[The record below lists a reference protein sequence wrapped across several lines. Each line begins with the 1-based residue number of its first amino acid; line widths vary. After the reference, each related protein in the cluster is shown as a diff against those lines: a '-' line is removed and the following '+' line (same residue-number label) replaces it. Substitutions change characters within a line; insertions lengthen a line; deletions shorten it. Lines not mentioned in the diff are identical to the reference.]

1 MTAQQRRS
9 EIVRARRG
17 QRRSTTSNARASRNS
32 ATRQMPPMVSRRGMV
47 TPIQQPA
54 TRRKSQDAGRRR
66 VDVPLKAGNAE
77 IRLPAVALP
86 HVGWRALS
94 FLMVIG
100 LGLALFWMMTS
111 PAYSATDERIQV
123 DGINRVDRNIL
134 LANSGILNQPVFL
147 ISPSDV
153 AEKLPEA
160 ITALES
166 VEVSVKM
173 NGTVTIEAVE
183 RVPVLTWDQ
192 EGMIQPSWVD
202 IQGRLFPAMGSSQNL
217 VYVYA
222 NDYPPVPA
230 RELVASAEDE
240 VPRDP
245 AEMKETDEDKGRE
258 TLLDPALVPNLLLLA
273 RSVPEGSQLIYD
285 GERGFGW
292 KDPTYEWMVYF
303 GKQLDRPEMRLKI
316 YQAIADMFENKQNKP
331 AVISVEFIHAPY
343 YRMEP

>member
-1 MTAQQRRS
+1 
-9 EIVRARRG
+9 
-17 QRRSTTSNARASRNS
+17 
-32 ATRQMPPMVSRRGMV
+32 
-47 TPIQQPA
+47 
-54 TRRKSQDAGRRR
+54 
-66 VDVPLKAGNAE
+66 
-77 IRLPAVALP
+77 
-86 HVGWRALS
+86 
-94 FLMVIG
+94 
-100 LGLALFWMMTS
+100 
-111 PAYSATDERIQV
+111 
-123 DGINRVDRNIL
+123 
-134 LANSGILNQPVFL
+134 
-147 ISPSDV
+147 
-153 AEKLPEA
+153 
-160 ITALES
+160 
-166 VEVSVKM
+166 
-173 NGTVTIEAVE
+173 
-183 RVPVLTWDQ
+183 
-192 EGMIQPSWVD
+192 MIQPSWVD